1 LFFKKIHFYFITGL
15 FSLTE
20 SSLRIRKN
28 NPDDWIMNYNIVLE
42 AKQNLFFLLKKWL
55 SAETGWGGDAQTGR
69 DSDEVQFLIPIE
81 YGKDIR

>member
-1 LFFKKIHFYFITGL
+1 
-15 FSLTE
+15 
-20 SSLRIRKN
+20 
-28 NPDDWIMNYNIVLE
+28 MNYNIVLE